1 MTSSSLVSPLV
12 GALVFFLLLTSQVHA
27 TIETRQVYIV
37 YLGSLSETTTT
48 DHYGLLREIVDTR
61 FMKKNL
67 LRSYK
72 RSFNGFAASLTAQ
85 EHEKLAGHEKVISIF
100 PNAIFRTQTT
110 RSWDFMGLP
119 MNIPR
124 NLPVESDII
133 IGVIDSGIWP
143 ESESFND
150 RGLNPPPL
158 RWKGACNG
166 GENFTCNNKLIGARY
181 YIMKSAR
188 DDTGHGSHTA
198 STAAGRPISASFYG
212 IAGGVTRGGVPSA
225 RIAVYKACRQEHCEG
240 LNILSA
246 FDDAIRDGVDM
257 ISVSLAEEAAPDLP
271 NDAIA
276 IGAFHASKK
285 NILVVQAAGNT
296 GRKSSVSS
304 VAPWIFSVAAS
315 SSDRAITTRVTL
327 GDGTTYNG
335 KSIDSFNLNGTSFPI
350 VYGNESRCPKEAAK
364 SCDPGCLEPTLVKG
378 KIVLCNKFN
387 VMKEVTGAGALGAI
401 VYAGPWPDVSNVLPT
416 AASSLNE
423 KDFKT
428 IESYI
433 SSSESPKAG
442 IQTSESTTNVDAP
455 RVASFSSRGPNVIIP
470 DILKPDITAPGIEI
484 LAAYSPLVSPTQE
497 DPSDHRS
504 VAYNILSGTSM
515 ACPHVTGAAA
525 YVKSFHLDWSS
536 SAVKSALMT
545 TASRMDA
552 SKDQLA
558 EFSYGAGHVD
568 PRKAIDPG
576 LVYETSTEDYINLLC
591 NSGYNTAKLR
601 QLFTVNSSCNG
612 VNTPKD
618 MNYPSMTVRV
628 SGTSFS
634 ENFTRKVTNVGVQN
648 SRYEVKTS
656 TSSDYRIVVNPT
668 ILTFRA
674 LGETQ
679 SFEVSIS
686 GKINGYL
693 VSAYIEWTDGVHTV
707 RSPVVVY
714 SNNSI
719 NEPIFSWARSIGSN
733 KIFYLFLAFLVNYI

>member
-1 MTSSSLVSPLV
+1 MDIY
-12 GALVFFLLLTSQVHA
+12 FQ
-27 TIETRQVYIV
+27 
-37 YLGSLSETTTT
+37 
-48 DHYGLLREIVDTR
+48 LRL
-61 FMKKNL
+61 K
-67 LRSYK
+67 
-72 RSFNGFAASLTAQ
+72 
-85 EHEKLAGHEKVISIF
+85 GHEKVISIF
-100 PNAIFRTQTT
+100 PNAIFHTQTT
-110 RSWDFMGLP
+110 RSWDFMGFP

-124 NLPVESDII
+124 NIPVESDTI

-143 ESESFND
+143 ESDSFND
-150 RGLNPPPL
+150 QGLSPPPL
-158 RWKGACNG
+158 RWKGACEG

-181 YIMKSAR
+181 YNLFTPNKNTSR

-198 STAAGRPISASFYG
+198 STAAGRPVDANFYG
-212 IAGGVTRGGVPSA
+212 IAGGIARGGVPSA
-225 RIAVYKACRQEHCEG
+225 KIAVYKACHGTDCYG
-240 LNILSA
+240 VDLLHA
-246 FDDAIRDGVDM
+246 FDDAIADGVDLIS
-257 ISVSLAEEAAPDLP
+257 ISVGGKYP
-271 NDAIA
+271 NLESDPIA
-276 IGAFHASKK
+276 IGGFHASERG
-285 NILVVQAAGNT
+285 ILVVQAAGNDGGKAT
-296 GRKSSVSS
+296 IGS

-315 SSDRAITTRVTL
+315 STDRAIITKVTL
-327 GDGTTYNG
+327 GDGKTYIG
-335 KSIDSFNLNGTSFPI
+335 KSVNSFSLHGTSLPI
-350 VYGNESRCPKEAAK
+350 SYGDETRCHKDVARSCAK
-364 SCDPGCLEPTLVKG
+364 GCLEPSAVKD
-378 KIVLCNKFN
+378 KIVMCNN
-387 VMKEVTGAGALGAI
+387 
-401 VYAGPWPDVSNVLPT
+401 YAGIDEVSRVGGLGVIAYVSSSDVSYVVPT
-416 AASSLNE
+416 AASSLNGD
-423 KDFKT
+423 DFNS
-428 IESYI
+428 IQSYYN
-433 SSSESPKAG
+433 STRSPIAG
-442 IQTSESTTNVDAP
+442 ILASEAINNTDAP
-455 RVASFSSRGPNVIIP
+455 HVASFSSRGPNPFIP

-484 LAAYSPLVSPTQE
+484 LAAYSPSVSPTN
-497 DPSDHRS
+497 DKRS
-504 VAYNILSGTSM
+504 VPYSILSGTSM
-515 ACPHVTGAAA
+515 SCPHVTGAAA

-536 SAVKSALMT
+536 SAIKSALMT

-601 QLFTVNSSCNG
+601 QLFTINSSCNG
-612 VNTPKD
+612 VNAPKD

-719 NEPIFSWARSIGSN
+719 NEPIFSWAHSIGSN